1 MLNFSQFQTSSV
13 IGVSAVSTT
22 FDGDDVINDDYGDD
36 VCDDIILAMTVYLAH
51 NVSVNIHDN
60 QTALSSCHIH
70 LRTIRLKTRIV
81 IIIVIMNTTTC
92 WSSGVQAPVAMVES
106 EKKYFED

>member
-22 FDGDDVINDDYGDD
+22 FDDDVINGDYDDDINYDYDD
-36 VCDDIILAMTVYLAH
+36 VCDDTILAMTVYLAH

-60 QTALSSCHIH
+60 QAALSSRHIH
-70 LRTIRLKTRIV
+70 LRIIRFKTRIV
-81 IIIVIMNTTTC
+81 MIIVIMFNLLVIRGPGT
-92 WSSGVQAPVAMVES
+92 SGNGGV
-106 EKKYFED
+106 

>member
-22 FDGDDVINDDYGDD
+22 FDDNVINGDGDYDD
-36 VCDDIILAMTVYLAH
+36 VCDDTILAMTVYLAH

-60 QTALSSCHIH
+60 QTALSSRDIH
-70 LRTIRLKTRIV
+70 LRK
-81 IIIVIMNTTTC
+81 
-92 WSSGVQAPVAMVES
+92 S
-106 EKKYFED
+106 D

>member
-22 FDGDDVINDDYGDD
+22 FDDDVINDDDDD
-36 VCDDIILAMTVYLAH
+36 VCDDTILAMTVYLAH

-60 QTALSSCHIH
+60 QTALSSRHIH
-70 LRTIRLKTRIV
+70 LRIIRLKTRIV
-81 IIIVIMNTTTC
+81 MIIVIMNMFNLLVIWGPGT
-92 WSSGVQAPVAMVES
+92 SGNGGV
-106 EKKYFED
+106 